1 MRWGLYV
8 ARICGKTYVVRHMRR
23 NFWFKGP
30 KEKTAWKT

>member
-1 MRWGLYV
+1 
-8 ARICGKTYVVRHMRR
+8 MRR